1 MEPWDGYDED
11 SARFKSLMPTERDLI
26 DDDLP
31 YENKLDKDECEALYR
46 LSEAKLAGVK

>member
-1 MEPWDGYDED
+1 MEKWRYEED
-11 SARFKSLMPTERDLI
+11 DVRYQSLMPTERDLT

-31 YENKLDKDECEALYR
+31 YQNKLDKDECEALYR